1 MSTTFAGLARAAN
14 GAAPRRRAHGR
25 RALVGYGF
33 VAPAIVF
40 LVAFAALPFV
50 FTAYVSLHDWNMLTD
65 VTSMPFRGLDNY
77 RYLIFEDPLFR
88 QTFANTFIFAGGNVA
103 ISSLLALGVALL
115 LNSEVRFPTFWRA
128 VYFLPYVTSSVA
140 ISIVW
145 ANLYHPSYGLF
156 NGILE
161 LFQLPGVRFLA
172 SLETALPSLIAVAVW
187 HAVGYYMII
196 FLAGLQSIP
205 HEIYEAAKVDGAN
218 AWHRFRSIT
227 LPLLRPTLL
236 FVAVV
241 NTLGSLQIFDF
252 VFVLTNGGPVNA
264 TNTVVL
270 YMYQTAFNFTRMGRA
285 SAMAILLFLVILVV
299 TLAQLRLLREKE

>member
-1 MSTTFAGLARAAN
+1 MSIAIPSVARVAN
-14 GAAPRRRAHGR
+14 GAAPRRRPYGR
-25 RALVGYGF
+25 RALAGYGF
-33 VAPAIVF
+33 ITPAIVF
-40 LVAFAALPFV
+40 LIGFALLPFL
-50 FTAYVSLHDWNMLTD
+50 FTVYVSLHDWNMLTA

-88 QTFANTFIFAGGNVA
+88 QTFANTFVFAAGNVA

-115 LNSEVRFPTFWRA
+115 LNGEVRFPTFWRA

-161 LFQLPGVRFLA
+161 LFQLPGARFLA
-172 SLETALPSLIAVAVW
+172 SLETAMPSE
-187 HAVGYYMII
+187 
-196 FLAGLQSIP
+196 SIP
-205 HEIYEAAKVDGAN
+205 LEVYEAAKVDGAN

-241 NTLGSLQIFDF
+241 NTLGSLQVFDLA
-252 VFVLTNGGPVNA
+252 FVLTNGGPVNA

-285 SAMAILLFLVILVV
+285 SAMAVMLFLVILVI
-299 TLAQLRLLREKE
+299 TLVQLRLLREKE